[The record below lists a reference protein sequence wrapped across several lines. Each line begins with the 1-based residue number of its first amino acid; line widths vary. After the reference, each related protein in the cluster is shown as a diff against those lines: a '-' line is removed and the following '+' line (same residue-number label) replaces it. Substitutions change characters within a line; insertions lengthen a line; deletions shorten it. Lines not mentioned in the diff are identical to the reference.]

1 MVSWDGEKPSKP
13 KKRRSQKCTKKGSL
27 FWTPIEASRGK
38 KGKIRYVLNGI
49 SENMT
54 CPDFGGQKNSDI
66 SGRMEVEKSLFERV
80 APTPRNPYKTS
91 AKPLPPRGIWTH
103 PGDQIPLFES
113 LNVTKFPSYSIY
125 IYRERER
132 CLSLS
137 LSYHTLSPNH
147 SLPLSQSFSLSPP
160 IPLSKSLSRNTF
172 YTHTPTIFAPKYL
185 THAKG
190 HPHT

>member
-49 SENMT
+49 SENPT

-91 AKPLPPRGIWTH
+91 AKPLPGESGRT
-103 PGDQIPLFES
+103 PGTKSPS
-113 LNVTKFPSYSIY
+113 L
-125 IYRERER
+125 R
-132 CLSLS
+132 
-137 LSYHTLSPNH
+137 
-147 SLPLSQSFSLSPP
+147 
-160 IPLSKSLSRNTF
+160 
-172 YTHTPTIFAPKYL
+172 A
-185 THAKG
+185 
-190 HPHT
+190 